1 MLGLQLCLSF
11 VPPQK
16 APGGWR
22 ERETLHETN
31 WPLAAWAIGGGAQQ
45 REGSAMPQGHCA
57 ELLHNDWQNNMQRFK
72 HHGIIVKLRGL
83 LSPALL
89 SLRLP
94 STTLPF
100 SLPTVTKFLIS
111 NVRNPPPQDF
121 QHLLPPNYH
130 ISITIITLI
139 VLSLSCRLI
148 VA

>member
-57 ELLHNDWQNNMQRFK
+57 ELIHNDWQNNIQRYK
-72 HHGIIVKLRGL
+72 HHGIIVKLRTL

-94 STTLPF
+94 GCPFHSPLSPNFCSPMYAICPRKISSTFSHQTITSPSSSSFFRPF
-100 SLPTVTKFLIS
+100 AFKQV
-111 NVRNPPPQDF
+111 D
-121 QHLLPPNYH
+121 
-130 ISITIITLI
+130 
-139 VLSLSCRLI
+139 CG